1 MNTVRFNGV
10 EIAPMKIV
18 CVGRNYV
25 EHSEELDNKVPEQ
38 AVIFVKQNSSISN
51 EVRFLPQEI
60 IHYEGEIT
68 FLIRSGKI
76 AGVGFGL
83 DLTKRD
89 LQKNLQQ
96 DGLPWERAKSFNGSA
111 IFSEFV
117 GFDGELSSLNM
128 ELSINGELKQQGG
141 YDLML
146 NKPEFLLEDIATFMT
161 LQDND
166 LLMTG
171 TPKGVG
177 PIHQGDNI
185 SGRILQGDNILV
197 EAGWTVRL

>member
-1 MNTVRFNGV
+1 MNTVRFNGD

-25 EHSEELDNKVPEQ
+25 EHIEELNNKVPEQ
-38 AVIFVKQNSSISN
+38 AVIFSKPNSSISN
-51 EVRFLPQEI
+51 EVRFLPQEV

-68 FLIRSGKI
+68 FLVRSGKI

-96 DGLPWERAKSFNGSA
+96 DGLPWERAKSFDGSA

-117 GFDGELSSLNM
+117 GFDGELSRLNM

-141 YDLML
+141 YELML
-146 NKPEFLLEDIATFMT
+146 NKPEPLLEDIATFMT
-161 LQDND
+161 LQDDD

-177 PIHQGDNI
+177 PIHKGDTI
-185 SGRILQGDNILV
+185 SGRILQGDTVLV
-197 EAGWTVRL
+197 EASWTIE